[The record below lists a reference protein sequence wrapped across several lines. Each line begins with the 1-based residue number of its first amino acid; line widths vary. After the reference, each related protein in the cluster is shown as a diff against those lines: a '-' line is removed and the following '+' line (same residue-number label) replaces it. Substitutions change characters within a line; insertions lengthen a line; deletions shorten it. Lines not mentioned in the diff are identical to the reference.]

1 MKLPWNR
8 HRERDW
14 QEEIDAHL
22 AMRERWNQQAGM
34 PPGAARSLAR
44 RQFGNL
50 LHTYEDIRA
59 VHVRRWLDD
68 FLLDVRIAARSF
80 RKSPALSSIA
90 ILTIAVG
97 VGAATSIFGVVDP
110 LLFRSLP
117 YPNDRQLVSIGYFG
131 PVDSNEFNVVA
142 SYLDW
147 RARQTAFQSMTSMR
161 AGSQCDMLAD
171 DTPDRIYC
179 QAVEANWLR
188 TFGLKPALGRD
199 FTPEDDQPRASPVA
213 LISYGFWQRR
223 FGGDASVLGKA
234 VIIDDRTV
242 RIVGVLP
249 KSFEMPQLGPADVLM
264 PEQLNPA
271 LPRAANASSFLR
283 TFARLRDGATIG
295 QARAQMQPL
304 FDRTAKLDVPP
315 ELRKEVRLVVR
326 SLRERQI
333 HDVKTASWMLL
344 GAVVALLL
352 LVCANV
358 ANLLLARATARRR
371 ELAVRVAIGAGR
383 GRLVR
388 QTFTES
394 LVLAAAGGTAA
405 CGLAWALLHIFTAL
419 APEGLVRLNR
429 TGFDARML
437 IFALVASAG
446 TALLFGIAPALVHPR
461 AESLAGP
468 RVVNAAGTL
477 LRRILLSAQ
486 VAISLVLLTSAS
498 LFARSFWKLESQPLG
513 YRPAHLITASFTLHR
528 RQPRATGAQAALFRQ
543 IEDRLKTIPGGGLA
557 ALSDSIPPRG
567 SMGRPYSNIRIAGHP
582 PVAAGGGMVE
592 FRWVTPGYFRVMEI
606 PIVAGRPFEAS
617 DRGSG
622 PSPLILSETLA
633 RRMFGLENPIGRQL
647 ALDGDGQ
654 WCPVVGVAADTRN
667 NGLTET
673 DPEYYRLRMDNSNL
687 PRTAVAL
694 FRTSLDPAVLA
705 SSIRAE
711 IATLDPRLP
720 VKIETMETRVAAF
733 RQQPRFLAWLVAS
746 FAAFGLLL
754 AAVGL
759 YGVLSFHVARQTQEI
774 GVRMALGAT
783 PRDIALQVQRQAG
796 LWTALGA
803 MIGFAGSLAVAGM
816 LRGFLFGIAPYDP
829 VSLTASLLLLGAS
842 AMIAAWLP
850 SHRASSVDPM
860 VALRHE

>member
-8 HRERDW
+8 RRERDW
-14 QEEIDAHL
+14 QDEIDAHL
-22 AMRERWNQQAGM
+22 AMREECNRQAGM
-34 PPGAARSLAR
+34 EPGAARQFAR

-50 LHTYEDIRA
+50 LHTYEDIRGM
-59 VHVRRWLDD
+59 HVRRWLDD
-68 FLLDVRIAARSF
+68 FLRDVRIAFRSF
-80 RKSPALSSIA
+80 RRSPALAGIA
-90 ILTIAVG
+90 IVTIAVG
-97 VGAATSIFGVVDP
+97 IGASTSIFGVVDP

-161 AGSQCDMLAD
+161 AGSQCDLLAG
-171 DTPDRIYC
+171 DTPDRIDC

-199 FTPEDDQPRASPVA
+199 FTPEDDQPHASPVA
-213 LISYGFWQRR
+213 LISYGFWQHR
-223 FGGDASVLGKA
+223 FGGDAGALGTT
-234 VIIDDRTV
+234 VTIDGRTV

-249 KSFEMPQLGPADVLM
+249 KDFEMPQLGPADVLM
-264 PEQLNPA
+264 PGQLNPA
-271 LPRAANASSFLR
+271 LPRAANAGSFLR
-283 TFARLRDGATIG
+283 TFARLRDGVTIG

-315 ELRKEVRLVVR
+315 ELRKEVRLVIR

-333 HDVKTASWMLL
+333 HDVKAASWMLL
-344 GAVVALLL
+344 GAVMALLL
-352 LVCANV
+352 LVCSNV

-371 ELAVRVAIGAGR
+371 EIAVSLAIGAGR

-388 QTFTES
+388 QMFTES
-394 LVLAAAGGTAA
+394 LVLAAAGGLAGS
-405 CGLAWALLHIFTAL
+405 GLAWALLRTFVAL
-419 APEGLVRLNR
+419 APEGLLRR
-429 TGFDARML
+429 STGFDLRTFL
-437 IFALVASAG
+437 FALVTSLG
-446 TALLFGIAPALVHPR
+446 TALLFGVAPALERPR
-461 AESLAGP
+461 TESLAGSHVVSP
-468 RVVNAAGTL
+468 TSRLLSRVLV
-477 LRRILLSAQ
+477 SAQ

-498 LFARSFWKLESQPLG
+498 LFARSFWKLEQQPLG
-513 YRPAHLITASFTLHR
+513 YQPAHLIAASFTL
-528 RQPRATGAQAALFRQ
+528 PRMQQRTPGAQAALFRQ
-543 IEDRLKTIPGGGLA
+543 VEDRLKSIPGGGLA

-582 PVAAGGGMVE
+582 PVASDGGMVE
-592 FRWVTPGYFRVMEI
+592 FRWVTPGYFPTMEI
-606 PIVAGRPFEAS
+606 PIVAGRPFEDS

-622 PSPLILSETLA
+622 PSPLILSEALA
-633 RRMFGLENPIGRQL
+633 RRLFGLENPIGRQL
-647 ALDGDGQ
+647 SLDGDGR
-654 WCPVVGVAADTRN
+654 WCSVVGVAADTRN

-694 FRTSLDPAVLA
+694 FRASLDPALLA
-705 SSIRAE
+705 RWIRVE
-711 IATLDPRLP
+711 IATVDPRLP
-720 VKIETMETRVAAF
+720 VKIETMETHVAAF
-733 RQQPRFLAWLVAS
+733 RRQPRFLAWLVAS

-803 MIGFAGSLAVAGM
+803 IVGFAGSLAVARTLKG
-816 LRGFLFGIAPYDP
+816 LLFGVTPYDP
-829 VSLTASLLLLGAS
+829 VSLAASVLLLGAT
-842 AMIAAWLP
+842 AVIAAWLP

-860 VALRHE
+860 VALRYE